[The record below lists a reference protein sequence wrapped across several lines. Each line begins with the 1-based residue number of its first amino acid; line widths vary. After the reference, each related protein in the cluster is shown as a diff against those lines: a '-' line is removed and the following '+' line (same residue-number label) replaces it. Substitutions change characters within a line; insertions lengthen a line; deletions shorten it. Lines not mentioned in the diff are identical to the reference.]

1 MSVANDAKK
10 EIEDSIIKLEAKVK
24 QEQLDLYE
32 RIKGEMERDTRMVMS
47 KVNNIVNFLNVK
59 S

>member
-24 QEQLDLYE
+24 KEQQEMYE
-32 RIKGEMERDTRMVMS
+32 RIKREMERETDMVMS
-47 KVNNIVNFLNVK
+47 IINNQFL
-59 S
+59 